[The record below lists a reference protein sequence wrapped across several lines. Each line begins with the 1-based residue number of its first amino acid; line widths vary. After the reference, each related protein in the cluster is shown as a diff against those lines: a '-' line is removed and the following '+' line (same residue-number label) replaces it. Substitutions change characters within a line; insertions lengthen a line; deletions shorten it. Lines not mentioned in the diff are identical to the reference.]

1 MIKILTQIKFV
12 KDSFWTIC
20 SLVFVSVSGLIINS
34 IIGIRYNAEGLGI
47 FNQSLSI
54 YLLLTLLS
62 NFGIQTS
69 AQKHASQ
76 YSNEPK
82 KLRQIFSNS
91 VVLTG
96 LISIVFT
103 LVIVLILNVF
113 PRILSS
119 MDVFHFVKILCFALP
134 FFSLNKTI
142 NNYLAG
148 LRLFKVYS
156 GVRILRWLFILSGI
170 IFISSINASLNTVA
184 FLFIFTETV
193 LFFLLMMRCKS
204 YWTKPGLEW
213 IRIHLKFGLKN
224 IMAEFV
230 STFNTHMP
238 ILVIGYVSGDAASG
252 YFAYILFFARSVL
265 MIPGALQKNFN
276 PIFTKL
282 WYSNSVEEVKEKIFK
297 VFRVCFISLIPV
309 FLLFYLFFFTY
320 TYLFMPSEYLDLSIL
335 LMILFLGVG
344 TTYLFGPFSTLLIM
358 SGDLYTNLLR
368 VSIITITNFI
378 LTLVLVWQFDYTG
391 AAYAITTSLFLEMFL
406 LDVFYRRKLGIK
418 LFKITFFQIA
428 GNYYNKS

>member
-1 MIKILTQIKFV
+1 MIKILTKIKFV

-96 LISIVFT
+96 LISIVST

-170 IFISSINASLNTVA
+170 IFISSINESLNTVA
-184 FLFIFTETV
+184 FLFIFTEIV

-204 YWTKPGLEW
+204 YWTKPDGMDQDTSEIW
-213 IRIHLKFGLKN
+213 FKKYYGRI
-224 IMAEFV
+224 
-230 STFNTHMP
+230 
-238 ILVIGYVSGDAASG
+238 
-252 YFAYILFFARSVL
+252 
-265 MIPGALQKNFN
+265 
-276 PIFTKL
+276 
-282 WYSNSVEEVKEKIFK
+282 
-297 VFRVCFISLIPV
+297 CFHI
-309 FLLFYLFFFTY
+309 
-320 TYLFMPSEYLDLSIL
+320 
-335 LMILFLGVG
+335 
-344 TTYLFGPFSTLLIM
+344 
-358 SGDLYTNLLR
+358 
-368 VSIITITNFI
+368 
-378 LTLVLVWQFDYTG
+378 
-391 AAYAITTSLFLEMFL
+391 
-406 LDVFYRRKLGIK
+406 
-418 LFKITFFQIA
+418 
-428 GNYYNKS
+428 